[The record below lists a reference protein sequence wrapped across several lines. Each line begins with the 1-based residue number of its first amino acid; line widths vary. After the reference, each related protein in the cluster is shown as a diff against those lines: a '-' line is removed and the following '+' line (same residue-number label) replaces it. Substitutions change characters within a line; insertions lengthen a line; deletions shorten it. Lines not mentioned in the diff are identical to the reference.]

1 MRTIKKII
9 PAGIL
14 LTPFMALAIQDV
26 ISLVDEMIRIIEY
39 VIPLLIAVAVVIF
52 LYGVVKYI
60 TAGASEESRK
70 EARSVML
77 YGIIGLFVMVAVWG
91 LVNILMGTFD
101 LNTTMPTVPEIP
113 RH

>member
-9 PAGIL
+9 CGGVL
-14 LTPFMALAIQDV
+14 LTPFMALAAQD
-26 ISLVDEMIRIIEY
+26 IESLIDKILGIINL

-91 LVNILMGTFD
+91 LVNVLVETFNLD
-101 LNTTMPTVPEIP
+101 TNIPMVPEIP
-113 RH
+113 RY

>member
-1 MRTIKKII
+1 M
-9 PAGIL
+9 
-14 LTPFMALAIQDV
+14 LTPFMALAAQDV
-26 ISLVDEMIRIIEY
+26 ESLIDKILGIINL

-52 LYGVVKYI
+52 LVGVVKYI

-91 LVNILMGTFD
+91 LVNVLVETFNLD
-101 LNTTMPTVPEIP
+101 TNIPMVPEIP
-113 RH
+113 TY

>member
-9 PAGIL
+9 CGGVL
-14 LTPFMALAIQDV
+14 LTPFMALAAQDV
-26 ISLVDEMIRIIEY
+26 ESLIDKILGIINL

-91 LVNILMGTFD
+91 LVNVLVETFNLD
-101 LNTTMPTVPEIP
+101 THIPRVPEIP
-113 RH
+113 RY

>member
-9 PAGIL
+9 PVGIL
-14 LTPFMALAIQDV
+14 LTPFMAFAIRDV

-60 TAGASEESRK
+60 TAGANEETRK
-70 EARSVML
+70 EARNVML

-91 LVNILMGTFD
+91 LVNILIGTFHLD
-101 LNTTMPTVPEIP
+101 TNMPDVPEIK
-113 RH
+113 RN